1 MRPEACASA
10 SHVVADT
17 GSTSR
22 PTVNDPMKETT
33 MKPLRRGARA
43 AEGLLLLATIGIEAG
58 GNYVLAL
65 TRGEAEGTEFQRT
78 FARSGHGHAGSLATL
93 GAVTVILAEQ
103 TELKGPALQ
112 VARWAVPASA
122 VLMPAGFFLSSN
134 GENREEPNELFVLV
148 QAGAVT
154 LAAGLVTLGGALV
167 ASAVKR

>member
-1 MRPEACASA
+1 
-10 SHVVADT
+10 
-17 GSTSR
+17 
-22 PTVNDPMKETT
+22 

-65 TRGEAEGTEFQRT
+65 TRGQEQATEFQTT

-112 VARWAVPASA
+112 VARWAVPVRQDSGGRSEGHAPA
-122 VLMPAGFFLSSN
+122 VRRPVRPHHG
-134 GENREEPNELFVLV
+134 
-148 QAGAVT
+148 
-154 LAAGLVTLGGALV
+154 
-167 ASAVKR
+167 